1 MEDINK
7 KFFCYKGKPLV
18 RSGNTIYYGSMTD
31 AYVVMLQ
38 ILDTKEAEGVTLPG
52 NVVVQLMRTAKNI
65 PIKDMIVKKSEKKGL
80 YQALDIAD
88 VWLTRALAE

>member
-7 KFFCYKGKPLV
+7 KFFCYKGRPLV
-18 RSGNTIYYGSMTD
+18 RSGNVIYYGSMLD
-31 AYVVMLQ
+31 EYVVMLQ
-38 ILDTKEAEGVTLPG
+38 ILNTKEEEGVTLPG
-52 NVVVQLMRTAKNI
+52 TVMVQLMRTAKNI

-88 VWLTRALAE
+88 IWLTRALAE